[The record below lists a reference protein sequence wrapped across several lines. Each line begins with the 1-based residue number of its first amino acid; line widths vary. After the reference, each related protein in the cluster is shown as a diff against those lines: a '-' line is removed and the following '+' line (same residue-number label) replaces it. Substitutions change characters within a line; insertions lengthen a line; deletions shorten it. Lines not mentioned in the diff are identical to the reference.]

1 MGEMMSDSVFG
12 TVCKKL
18 SSTKLLVVTGIL
30 SAAMMFLVFPNLPYN
45 GVKTLDARFS
55 YDMITV
61 MQVLDGLGADGR
73 EFYKW
78 GSSFIDMAYPFIY
91 ASFFV
96 GLIYRLSPTEK
107 LRFLAVIPI
116 LTAMMDF
123 AENSLITAMIY
134 NFPNIPEQ
142 QANITATLSTAK
154 WSSVFLFEAI
164 VVVFIIVQLFRKV
177 RPSQE
182 TAS

>member
-1 MGEMMSDSVFG
+1 MNDSVLE
-12 TVCKKL
+12 TLCKKL
-18 SSTKLLVVTGIL
+18 SSTKVLIVMGIL
-30 SAAMMFLVFPNLPYN
+30 SAATMFLVFPNLPYN

-55 YDMITV
+55 YDAITV

-91 ASFFV
+91 GSFFV
-96 GLIYRLSPTEK
+96 GLIYRLSPNEK
-107 LRFLAVIPI
+107 FRILAIIPVI
-116 LTAMMDF
+116 TAMLDF
-123 AENSLITAMIY
+123 TENSMITAMIY
-134 NFPNIPEQ
+134 NFPNIPEK
-142 QANITATLSTAK
+142 QASITATLSTAK

-164 VVVFIIVQLFRKV
+164 VVLFIAIQLIRKIAL
-177 RPSQE
+177 RK